1 MPIIGKFYTSEE
13 LRLLLGV
20 SKQRVSNL
28 ADEQGWNDS
37 APRPGLYYAQ
47 RVEPYLLRRGIDPL
61 KLKEVSWE
69 CPEGEVWGTNNGSY

>member
-1 MPIIGKFYTSEE
+1 MPIQGKFYTAEE
-13 LRLLLGV
+13 LQTLLGV

-47 RVEPYLLRRGIDPL
+47 SVEPYLMRRDCDPIRL
-61 KLKEVSWE
+61 PVISWDW
-69 CPEGEVWGTNNGSY
+69 PEGISWADE